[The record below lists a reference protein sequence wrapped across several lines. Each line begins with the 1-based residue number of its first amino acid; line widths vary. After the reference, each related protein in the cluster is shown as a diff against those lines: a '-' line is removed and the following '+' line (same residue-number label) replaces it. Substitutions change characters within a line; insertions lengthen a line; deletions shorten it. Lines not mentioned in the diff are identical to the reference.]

1 MRYTIRGRLHY
12 AMATGSQRS
21 AAAAPSELFL
31 GAAGHFAIM
40 MHDRLVV
47 ERHVTGDQPEVPHT
61 SQCYYYSSTVIARE
75 FYDSSVKRVPRFG
88 GEE

>member
-47 ERHVTGDQPEVPHT
+47 EGEACHGRPTR
-61 SQCYYYSSTVIARE
+61 SSAHKPVLLL
-75 FYDSSVKRVPRFG
+75 
-88 GEE
+88 